1 MTEVLDI
8 IDRAIKR
15 LVAPAA
21 MLVAGELLSRGLDNP
36 DANHYFIKFTMVV
49 LGMWAIG
56 YMIFSAR
63 EAMHAF
69 DEAKISK
76 YTNALLST
84 SFLLVYLVLAVA
96 AIRLGF
102 DKIT

>member
-8 IDRAIKR
+8 IDKAIKR

-21 MLVAGELLSRGLDNP
+21 MVVAGELLGRGLDNP
-36 DANHYFIKFTMVV
+36 NANHYVINFTTVV

-56 YMIFSAR
+56 YMIFSAK
-63 EAMHAF
+63 EAMKAF

-84 SFLLVYLVLAVA
+84 SFLLVYVVLAVA
-96 AIRLGF
+96 AIKLGF
-102 DKIT
+102 DKIA